1 MKVILNQDIE
11 NLGEEGDICEVAR
24 GYARNYL
31 IPRNMVLQFND
42 RNKAIIESRR
52 EAINARKEEKRKAAQ
67 SARERI
73 ESEEMVL
80 TMPAGRNKKLFGS
93 VTPQTIASELEK
105 WGIYVE
111 KKRIEIPENTIK
123 TIGNFKVSVK
133 LYEEEEATLSVAVKP
148 TADSEAAK
156 IDPEAPVEPEEKE
169 EPAEEAAEEATA
181 EETAAEEAATEE
193 AVEGEATE
201 EEATEEEAVAEET
214 ASDESAEEAAAA
226 AEETPAEEADEEEE
240 VEEK

>member
-31 IPRNMVLQFND
+31 IPRNMVLQYND
-42 RNKAIIESRR
+42 RNRAIIDSRR

-93 VTPQTIASELEK
+93 VNAQTIANELEK

-123 TIGNFKVSVK
+123 TIGNFKVGVK
-133 LYEEEEATLSVAVKP
+133 LYEEEEATLSVSVKP

-156 IDPEAPVEPEEKE
+156 IDPEAPVEPEAKE
-169 EPAEEAAEEATA
+169 EAAPEESAAEESAAAETSTEEPVEAESAPEAAVEQSASEEAPAEEAA
-181 EETAAEEAATEE
+181 AEEAA
-193 AVEGEATE
+193 VESE
-201 EEATEEEAVAEET
+201 
-214 ASDESAEEAAAA
+214 
-226 AEETPAEEADEEEE
+226 DEEEE

>member
-169 EPAEEAAEEATA
+169 EPAEEAAA
-181 EETAAEEAATEE
+181 EETAAEDAATEE
-193 AVEGEATE
+193 AVE
-201 EEATEEEAVAEET
+201 EEATEEEAIEEEAAAEET
-214 ASDESAEEAAAA
+214 ASDESAEEAAPKT
-226 AEETPAEEADEEEE
+226 EETPAEEADEEEE
-240 VEEK
+240 VEDK

>member
-31 IPRNMVLQFND
+31 IPRKMVLQYND
-42 RNKAIIESRR
+42 RNKAIIDSRR
-52 EAINARKEEKRKAAQ
+52 ETINARKEEKRKAAQ
-67 SARERI
+67 SAKERI

-93 VTPQTIASELEK
+93 VTAQTIAGELEK

-123 TIGNFKVSVK
+123 TIGNFKVTIK
-133 LYEEEEATLSVAVKP
+133 LYDEEEATLSVAVKP

-156 IDPEAPVEPEEKE
+156 IDPEAPVEPEP
-169 EPAEEAAEEATA
+169 PA
-181 EETAAEEAATEE
+181 EAATEE
-193 AVEGEATE
+193 EVEDTE
-201 EEATEEEAVAEET
+201 TAEET
-214 ASDESAEEAAAA
+214 PAEESVEEAAA
-226 AEETPAEEADEEEE
+226 PAEEADEEEE
-240 VEEK
+240 VEES